1 MTKGVTRSTSAG
13 RLLFVAS
20 VLLLAVGSVVLL
32 LVLSGRTET
41 SSEVSSEKAT
51 AEKPSPSGAQAPSSF
66 MASGPRFASLDQM
79 VATSDL
85 VVMGTVKDV
94 RPGETDA
101 AGTPDQV
108 QHLNAVVSVDEVL
121 KGSAP
126 DGPIVVKT
134 LEPAYSG
141 PGRAE
146 WRRPGERVLLFL
158 SHSREQPGLY
168 IPAAISYD
176 QTAYVIQPGGAL
188 RATVPDDPLSAR
200 VASLS
205 VPELRREAEQA
216 KSKAARGEVEPLQF

>member
-1 MTKGVTRSTSAG
+1 MTKGLTRSTSAR
-13 RLLFVAS
+13 RLLFVAL
-20 VLLLAVGSVVLL
+20 VALLAVGSVVLL
-32 LVLSGRTET
+32 LVLPDTTEM
-41 SSEVSSEKAT
+41 SSEVPSKKPT
-51 AEKPSPSGAQAPSSF
+51 ADKPSPSGAQAPSSF
-66 MASGPRFASLDQM
+66 MTSGPRFASLDQM
-79 VATSDL
+79 VATGDL
-85 VVMGTVKDV
+85 VVMGTVTDV

-158 SHSREQPGLY
+158 SRSRETAGLY

-176 QTAYVIQPGGAL
+176 QTAYVIQSGDAL
-188 RATVPDDPLSAR
+188 RATVPNDRLSAR
-200 VASLS
+200 VTSLS
-205 VPELRREAEQA
+205 VPELRREVEQA
-216 KSKAARGEVEPLQF
+216 KARAARGEVEPLQF